1 MFNFHFGHPNNHLSS
16 DFSVSDFIK
25 PADTKP
31 SCFNNTIS
39 TVNSDS
45 AFLES
50 FEKPETRKQ
59 GKKSHHSQGAI
70 QRRGQSFGYIIDQD
84 YYEIVYPILGP
95 LHEQPRARSST
106 DPSSGESSRAS
117 KDSASPPTVS
127 SYFVRNYMNYIW
139 QVGDEFSEVHSLP
152 LY

>member
-1 MFNFHFGHPNNHLSS
+1 MFNFHFGHLSNHLSS
-16 DFSVSDFIK
+16 DFSVSDFNK

-39 TVNSDS
+39 TLNSDS

-50 FEKPETRKQ
+50 FEKPEIRKQ
-59 GKKSHHSQGAI
+59 DKKSHHSHGATHN
-70 QRRGQSFGYIIDQD
+70 RTQSFGYIIDQD

-95 LHEQPRARSST
+95 LHEQPRAKSSIV
-106 DPSSGESSRAS
+106 PSSKESSRAS
-117 KDSASPPTVS
+117 KDNAPLPTVS
-127 SYFVRNYMNYIW
+127 NYFVRNYMNYIW